1 MRGGQSSHLRTALL
15 TRRCRQG
22 SGQEVKVHAD
32 KSTSH
37 VIAPSGSSSHSHCAP
52 PFDSRTPGGIS
63 RAARLTYGGSMSD
76 QPSARLAE
84 LPDVPAI
91 ARLLHDFNIEFD
103 TPSPEP
109 DVLAERLNRLLA
121 GDSIFAVLAGL
132 DPVGVGLV
140 SLRPN
145 VWYTGRV
152 ALLDEL
158 VVVPPL
164 RGQGIGSRILQ
175 RVVEVARELG
185 AELLEINVDEGDVD
199 AQRFYTRHG
208 FEGDG
213 STSERALYFWR
224 ELQG

>member
-1 MRGGQSSHLRTALL
+1 
-15 TRRCRQG
+15 
-22 SGQEVKVHAD
+22 
-32 KSTSH
+32 
-37 VIAPSGSSSHSHCAP
+37 
-52 PFDSRTPGGIS
+52 
-63 RAARLTYGGSMSD
+63 MSD

-121 GDSIFAVLAGL
+121 GDSMFAVLAGL

-185 AELLEINVDEGDVD
+185 AELVEINVDEGDVD